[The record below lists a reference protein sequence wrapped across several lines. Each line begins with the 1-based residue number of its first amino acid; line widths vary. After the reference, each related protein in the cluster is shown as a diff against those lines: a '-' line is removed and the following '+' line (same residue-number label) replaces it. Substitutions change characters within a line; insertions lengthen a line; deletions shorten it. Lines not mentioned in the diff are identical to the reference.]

1 MNLLSIDIELNQL
14 DPPKIIEIGAIA
26 FKSHTG
32 EVLDTFKTYVDPKE
46 PILERI
52 SVLTGITDDM
62 VAGAPGITEAYYLLK
77 EFHKKHRCFRNPV
90 LWGSGVRNDSDSIW
104 RESKV
109 EEENFMGFRVIDAK
123 TLYQS
128 LRIYRNEKVKAGL
141 KTSCEELGIG
151 WDQTY
156 GKEHGALAD
165 AWNTYRLW
173 FHLIGKMGKGFEN
186 DSTGPLLG

>member
-1 MNLLSIDIELNQL
+1 
-14 DPPKIIEIGAIA
+14 
-26 FKSHTG
+26 
-32 EVLDTFKTYVDPKE
+32 
-46 PILERI
+46 
-52 SVLTGITDDM
+52 
-62 VAGAPGITEAYYLLK
+62 
-77 EFHKKHRCFRNPV
+77 V

-173 FHLIGKMGKGFEN
+173 FHLISKMGKGFEN
-186 DSTGPLLG
+186 DSTRPLLG